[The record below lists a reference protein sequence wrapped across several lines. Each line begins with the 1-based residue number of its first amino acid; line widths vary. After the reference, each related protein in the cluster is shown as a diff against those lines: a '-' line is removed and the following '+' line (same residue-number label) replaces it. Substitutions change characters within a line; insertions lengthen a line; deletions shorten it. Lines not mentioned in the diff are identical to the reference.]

1 MKWNLKCALVIL
13 GLSFF
18 FTAANAAKTSPIT
31 DPNQIQ
37 SAIQE
42 AYQKFRQDEGGHVAT
57 YIPELGKVNPAL
69 FGIAVV
75 TADGKIYQVGDTNH
89 AFAIESIS
97 KLFVYALVLED
108 RGVDFMV
115 NNIGTY
121 ATGLPFNSVLAGIVR
136 EIKLQ
141 NPFVNYGAIQVTSA
155 IKGQN
160 SQEKW
165 QRVVNKLGN
174 FANAQLPL
182 SQAVYISETQT
193 NYNNRALAYLAK
205 SNNKMYSDE
214 MDAVDRYTKACSLMV
229 TATQLATM
237 GATIA
242 NDGKNPFS
250 HKQVVSADLI
260 PKLLAM
266 MITAGL
272 YDQSGYWN
280 YTVGVPGKSG
290 VGGGILA
297 IVPHEYAIAIFSPPL
312 NPHGNSV
319 RGIAVMQYLS
329 AKLHLNLYSPLTVMQ
344 HLRLLMHFSANAMP
358 TIFSHHRIMIFFGVG
373 LNCKTDIT

>member
-1 MKWNLKCALVIL
+1 MKWILKFVLLMICFSF
-13 GLSFF
+13 LS
-18 FTAANAAKTSPIT
+18 TAANAAKTPAVT
-31 DPNQIQ
+31 DPAQIQ

-42 AYQKFRQDEGGHVAT
+42 AYQKFRNENGGHVAT

-75 TADGKIYQVGDTNH
+75 TADGKVYQVGDTNH
-89 AFAIESIS
+89 PFAIESIS
-97 KLFVYALVLED
+97 KLFAYALALKD
-108 RGVDFMV
+108 QGDAFMV

-121 ATGLPFNSVLAGIVR
+121 ATGLPFNSILAGIVR

-141 NPFVNYGAIQVTSA
+141 NPFVNYGAIQVTSV

-160 SQEKW
+160 SKEKW
-165 QRVVNKLGN
+165 QRVADILSD
-174 FANAQLPL
+174 FANAKLPL
-182 SQAVYISETQT
+182 SQAVYVSETQT
-193 NYNNRALAYLAK
+193 NYNNRALANLAK
-205 SNNKMYSDE
+205 NNNKMFSDA

-229 TATQLATM
+229 TAKELATM

-242 NDGKNPFS
+242 NDGTNPMS
-250 HKQVVSADLI
+250 HKQVISPIFV

-272 YDQSGYWN
+272 YDESGYWN

-312 NPHGNSV
+312 NAHGNSV

-329 AKLHLNLYSPLTVMQ
+329 QKLHLNLYSDNKKLHHSIGVRNCVMNFIAQ
-344 HLRLLMHFSANAMP
+344 IAEQKSTGSRQWILIP
-358 TIFSHHRIMIFFGVG
+358 
-373 LNCKTDIT
+373 